1 MQLEYGEQRIAVAAE
16 DLFIGSDPGATLRL
30 AGAGVLPRHAVVKR
44 LTDGHLVIRAADPA
58 AEVRVN
64 GTSIARDPTSLLHGD
79 RITIGS
85 HELRIVDPR
94 RAGETRVVAAGAG
107 PGVAAG
113 APPSPPVSSAGTGS
127 GGRLVCL
134 TDGREY
140 HVDVAPFVL
149 GRDAGSAVVLT
160 SPDAS
165 RRHAEVVSRPDG
177 DVLVDLSSNGSYVN
191 GERVEGRRPLK
202 ALDVIRIGAE
212 EFRYYPPPKREPAP
226 APAGAEFRLGDTLIG
241 IPTPRPVPAAIR
253 QAPAAPS
260 LLASLLVKRGER
272 KGDRIAVQVPV
283 VNLGRADYNDVQ
295 LGDPSIS
302 ASHAKLQL
310 REGVWIVADLG
321 STNGTF
327 VDDVRVADE
336 GALSPGAI
344 LRLGEVELVFEPRD
358 EGVRRAPGTTVLPK
372 ATPPV
377 AQPAAGER
385 PGAAGAPEAR
395 PAESAPAARSAPP
408 ASRPAP
414 PPPRRRTTWLFVGA
428 VLVLVAL
435 TAALV
440 LL

>member
-1 MQLEYGEQRIAVAAE
+1 
-16 DLFIGSDPGATLRL
+16 
-30 AGAGVLPRHAVVKR
+30 
-44 LTDGHLVIRAADPA
+44 
-58 AEVRVN
+58 
-64 GTSIARDPTSLLHGD
+64 
-79 RITIGS
+79 
-85 HELRIVDPR
+85 
-94 RAGETRVVAAGAG
+94 
-107 PGVAAG
+107 
-113 APPSPPVSSAGTGS
+113 
-127 GGRLVCL
+127 
-134 TDGREY
+134 
-140 HVDVAPFVL
+140 
-149 GRDAGSAVVLT
+149 
-160 SPDAS
+160 
-165 RRHAEVVSRPDG
+165 
-177 DVLVDLSSNGSYVN
+177 
-191 GERVEGRRPLK
+191 
-202 ALDVIRIGAE
+202 
-212 EFRYYPPPKREPAP
+212 
-226 APAGAEFRLGDTLIG
+226 LGDTLIG

-395 PAESAPAARSAPP
+395 PAESAPAARPAPP